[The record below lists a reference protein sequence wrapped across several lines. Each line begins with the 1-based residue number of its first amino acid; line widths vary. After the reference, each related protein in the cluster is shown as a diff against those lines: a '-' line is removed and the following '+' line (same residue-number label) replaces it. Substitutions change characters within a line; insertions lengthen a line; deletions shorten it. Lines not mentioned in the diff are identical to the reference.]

1 MSTLSELQ
9 GAFAA
14 VLDDP
19 ECTAPLEIADGNL
32 SASRRIAIYRN
43 NVRISRRD
51 ALAGIYPAVCALVGE
66 AFFEI
71 VAEDYAWQTPSVSG
85 DLRAYGETFPD
96 HLAGQPKLAALSYLP
111 DVARLEWAW
120 HTCFHAAEVTPL
132 GVPDLAVLADAVDP
146 GLALI
151 PAARLL
157 SPRFAA
163 AEIWSFALDLERH
176 PEGLDLDTLEAAPL
190 LVARPGEE
198 VFVLSLGEPDYRW
211 LVLVDQ
217 GASLADAL
225 DETLAL
231 HPDFDFAQSLS
242 QMLAY
247 GVLCVP
253 QTGEDHDP
261 R

>member
-1 MSTLSELQ
+1 M
-9 GAFAA
+9 
-14 VLDDP
+14 
-19 ECTAPLEIADGNL
+19 
-32 SASRRIAIYRN
+32 
-43 NVRISRRD
+43 
-51 ALAGIYPAVCALVGE
+51 LV
-66 AFFEI
+66 
-71 VAEDYAWQTPSVSG
+71 T
-85 DLRAYGETFPD
+85 
-96 HLAGQPKLAALSYLP
+96 
-111 DVARLEWAW
+111 
-120 HTCFHAAEVTPL
+120 
-132 GVPDLAVLADAVDP
+132 
-146 GLALI
+146 
-151 PAARLL
+151 
-157 SPRFAA
+157 
-163 AEIWSFALDLERH
+163 
-176 PEGLDLDTLEAAPL
+176 
-190 LVARPGEE
+190 RPGEE